1 MTTLLYTHPS
11 SLAHDTGPGHPEQQ
25 ARAKVI
31 YGAIEREEQKGGL
44 ADVIRREAPEAT
56 RAQLEQVHDTRFV
69 EAILNAV
76 PDDGYV
82 RIDADTVMSSA
93 SGEAALCQAGAVC
106 AAVDSVVGGEA
117 DNAMCALRPPGHHA
131 EPDRAMGFCLFNGVA
146 IGAMRAIVEH
156 GLSRIA
162 IYDFDVHHGNGTQ
175 AAFEREPR
183 VQYLSTHQWPLFPG
197 TGAKEE
203 TGVGNIV
210 NRPLP
215 SGTASRAWRDVVEGD
230 ILPAMDDFAP
240 ELVMI
245 SAGFDAH
252 RADPLAS
259 LELVEDDFAWVTEEL
274 MALASRHANGR
285 VVSVLEGGY
294 DLAALTKSFM
304 AHLNT
309 LRAG

>member
-31 YGAIEREEQKGGL
+31 HGAIEREEQKGNL
-44 ADVIRREAPEAT
+44 LDVSRREAPEAT
-56 RAQLEQVHDTRFV
+56 RDQLERVHDARFV

-82 RIDADTVMSSA
+82 RIDADTVMSPA

-106 AAVDSVVGGEA
+106 AAVDAVIGGEA
-117 DNAMCALRPPGHHA
+117 ENAMCALRPPGHHA
-131 EPDRAMGFCLFNGVA
+131 EPDRAMGFCLFNGIAV
-146 IGAMRAIVEH
+146 GAMQAIAAH
-156 GLSRIA
+156 GLERVS

-175 AAFEREPR
+175 AAFERDAR

-215 SGTASRAWRDVVEGD
+215 SGTGSRAFRDVVEGD
-230 ILPAMDDFAP
+230 ILSAIDDFKP
-240 ELVMI
+240 QLVMI

-274 MALASRHANGR
+274 VMLAKKHANGR

-294 DLAALTKSFM
+294 DLQALTSSFL

-309 LRAG
+309 LRAS